1 VLTSSASSGNQWYL
15 NGSPISGET
24 FQTYTVTQSGFYSV
38 WVTSVIGCQSSSSPK
53 QVTITGLENNTIAS
67 SISLSPNPAKDV
79 LFINGNEKDNK
90 KANYS
95 IYSIKGQ
102 LIKSGEL
109 FLNNN
114 ESISISDLSAGVY
127 EIKVSI
133 NQTNSSYKFIKE

>member
-1 VLTSSASSGNQWYL
+1 VLTSSASAGNQWYL

-24 FQTYTVTQSGFYSV
+24 SQTYTVTQSGYYSV
-38 WVTSVIGCQSSSSPK
+38 WVTSAIGCQSSSTPK
-53 QVTITGLENNTIAS
+53 QVTVTGLENNSITN
-67 SISLSPNPAKDV
+67 SISLSPNPAKDI
-79 LFINGNEKDNK
+79 LFINVIGSDSKNV
-90 KANYS
+90 NYS

-109 FLNNN
+109 LLNNK

-133 NQTNSSYKFIKE
+133 NQTNASYKFIKE